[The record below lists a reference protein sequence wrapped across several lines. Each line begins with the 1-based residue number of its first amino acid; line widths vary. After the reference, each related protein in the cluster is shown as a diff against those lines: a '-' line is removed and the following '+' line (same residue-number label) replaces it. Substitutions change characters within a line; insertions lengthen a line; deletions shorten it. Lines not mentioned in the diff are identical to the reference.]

1 MSNKLDAKDV
11 ELFLLDNLD
20 FFESRE
26 SLLSEMKFKDSTSS
40 ASSLLERQ
48 IYKLRDEQKDLM
60 GLLTS
65 FIETAQL
72 NEDLFNKS
80 KELTLSILDASNKD
94 EVIGAVQN
102 DFIKSFNINNC
113 QLNFYSNSEIDNIE
127 KETGKNSLTLIKET
141 LVEETDNKVK
151 INSFDEDL
159 RQLVEI
165 RIKMTRQKLD
175 NQNLQKL
182 LKKRIEVTRSI
193 LDLNNT
199 TQ

>member
-1 MSNKLDAKDV
+1 
-11 ELFLLDNLD
+11 
-20 FFESRE
+20 
-26 SLLSEMKFKDSTSS
+26 MKFRLLRILTIILSFFFLTGFVPILSLIGPGVTVLTSGN
-40 ASSLLERQ
+40 
-48 IYKLRDEQKDLM
+48 IYKASAQ
-60 GLLTS
+60 
-65 FIETAQL
+65 FIVNQR
-72 NEDLFNKS
+72 
-80 KELTLSILDASNKD
+80 
-94 EVIGAVQN
+94 
-102 DFIKSFNINNC
+102 
-113 QLNFYSNSEIDNIE
+113 IE

-141 LVEETDNKVK
+141 LVEETDKKIK

-159 RQLVEI
+159 RQLVET